1 MGIFVIIL
9 IIVVLFLVLLG
20 IKSYLRI
27 DKVSKEA
34 TMLVAYTKY
43 AKKGKSSLFDK
54 EETQEDF
61 EKKKFERL
69 MQACYL
75 ANRFAFK
82 TKQLRSTYHFNIIE
96 NGSKYGE
103 VFEVQK
109 DPFLQ
114 RIILTLNDITAS
126 LPESYQIQVD
136 NYMRNPFS
144 VQSQDLTKEI
154 ENKMYPKDK
163 LLRKY
168 ADSLRNNIIEMD
180 FLYVLCKDCF

>member
-1 MGIFVIIL
+1 MAWIIIS
-9 IIVVLFLVLLG
+9 IIIAFILFMFIRSY
-20 IKSYLRI
+20 IKINSI
-27 DKVSKEA
+27 SKEA

-43 AKKGKSSLFDK
+43 AKKGKSSIFEK
-54 EETQEDF
+54 EETQDAF

-109 DPFLQ
+109 EPFLLK
-114 RIILTLNDITAS
+114 IIQTLNEITAS
-126 LPESYQIQVD
+126 LPDSYQIQVD
-136 NYMRNPFS
+136 NYMRNPLS
-144 VQSQDLTKEI
+144 VQSQEITKDI
-154 ENKMYPKDK
+154 EEKMYPKDK
-163 LLRKY
+163 LLREY
-168 ADSLRNNIIEMD
+168 ADSLRNNILEMD
-180 FLYVLCKDCF
+180 FLYILCRE